1 MENFDNETIIKN
13 INEFKLLITT
23 QKQYVLNTQHENSL
37 KTLELKYKDD
47 EIKKLKDKSNKNYIK
62 KKVYEN
68 KNKMLEEEN
77 KNLKNQ
83 VDFLKNLILLNNTN
97 INKSFLNHPIDYELV
112 ADVYKDTLPD
122 IGEIEVK
129 PIPTF
134 KFAGGWFTLISK
146 DLLIKTD
153 IPESL
158 GHYGLEDTYI
168 MLCSQIM
175 KQKGMNVIQFVLE
188 NEIIVGDDLFR
199 FNPYKNYLSIIDKRE
214 EFKQM
219 AHKNFQNEINKFGE
233 SINK

>member
-47 EIKKLKDKSNKNYIK
+47 EKKKLKDKSNKNYIK

-97 INKSFLNHPIDYELV
+97 INKSFLNQTVNYTEIPKVIE
-112 ADVYKDTLPD
+112 PD
-122 IGEIEVK
+122 INETLKIEDIK
-129 PIPTF
+129 PKI
-134 KFAGGWFTLISK
+134 
-146 DLLIKTD
+146 
-153 IPESL
+153 
-158 GHYGLEDTYI
+158 LEKKKVD
-168 MLCSQIM
+168 
-175 KQKGMNVIQFVLE
+175 
-188 NEIIVGDDLFR
+188 
-199 FNPYKNYLSIIDKRE
+199 
-214 EFKQM
+214 
-219 AHKNFQNEINKFGE
+219 INKLKMGNVLDE
-233 SINK
+233 LKNKFIKD